1 MLYGRD
7 ESWFQTIV
15 AFDRC
20 ESERSSSGIRL
31 SASGNFSLA
40 ERPAT
45 LVAAVSCV
53 WPTRFQELGI
63 LNVSFE
69 QWVIDF
75 VWEMESFISLSTE
88 PELTAWKNY
97 STLTVLF

>member
-53 WPTRFQELGI
+53 WPTRFQNFGI
-63 LNVSFE
+63 LNVSLTNGLLTLFGKWKASSVYPPS
-69 QWVIDF
+69 Q
-75 VWEMESFISLSTE
+75 SLQLGKITQH
-88 PELTAWKNY
+88 
-97 STLTVLF
+97 